1 MKKQLILALTLV
13 LAAFTQSEAAIRDT
27 ISGTVD
33 QSTLTNTLVD
43 GDTIYIG
50 LDDTLQVTSN
60 SNIWSSTDLVVII
73 DSAGAIW
80 WTGNYNFTVGS
91 NSTIIIESGGDLFY
105 GDSSNCNQN
114 MKLKLGGTNLASCS
128 GGGNAQYSFDELI
141 NNGGSDPPPVPV
153 ELMYFGHHVIST
165 DLSGSVVELNWQTA
179 SELNNDRFE
188 VYRSVN
194 GQDFDLVQVVPG
206 AGTSSNI
213 NTYSILDQDAH
224 NAKTLYYKL
233 VQIDFDGTSETFNVL
248 KVNLSNVE
256 GQVSIYPNPAQ
267 KMVQFKITNS
277 TDESTE
283 ITITNL
289 NGEVVLTETANNSA
303 RLDVSELKSGVYF
316 LRATS
321 NNSEVVNRK
330 LIIN

>member
-1 MKKQLILALTLV
+1 MKKQLLFALTLV
-13 LAAFTQSEAAIRDT
+13 LAGFTQSEAANKCT
-27 ISGTVD
+27 ITGSVSVSSSSFC
-33 QSTLTNTLVD
+33 STLSD
-43 GDTIYIG
+43 GDTLWIGSSSDTLIIDANNSTYASTNLVIYIVDSG
-50 LDDTLQVTSN
+50 
-60 SNIWSSTDLVVII
+60 VVY
-73 DSAGAIW
+73 
-80 WTGNYNFTVGS
+80 WTGNFDWTLGDSTVLVMG
-91 NSTIIIESGGDLFY
+91 NGGDLAAP
-105 GDSSNCNQN
+105 SPCNANQ
-114 MKLKLGGTNLASCS
+114 KFKLGTSNIASCS
-128 GGGNAQYSFDELI
+128 GGNATYSFRDI
-141 NNGGSDPPPVPV
+141 ITRGGYDPTGGGGVPV
-153 ELMYFGHHVIST
+153 ELMYFGHNVLSEST
-165 DLSGSVVELNWQTA
+165 VEINWQTA
-179 SELNNDRFE
+179 SELNNDKFE
-188 VYRSVN
+188 VYRSEN
-194 GQDFDLVQVVPG
+194 GEDFDLVQVVPG